1 MTLDAGPDSSG
12 IDELRK
18 LAGTKLR
25 PARFTATGQSFQMGE
40 MTGIVTAL
48 PIVAVVSLNVDE
60 VMTRSDY
67 ELEGIEPGNRV
78 ISLDHVKKIKKGL
91 RKHAN
96 KLLTGTFTLAI
107 AKEGVDVELLAPISD
122 GIDIVKFSVLAGHRV
137 VIVDAQHR
145 NLAVREL
152 WDETMDAV
160 RQGVL
165 GADEIAEFLRASA
178 IPVLILLEGDKDE
191 ISRMFVTMASTKPIS
206 PSLIAV
212 MDREQFANRIGLE
225 VARRWKLLSRAN
237 RLAFQSSTATG
248 DTVYS
253 AAAVRGAVANL
264 FIGYKDRTPDM
275 REENLRRHFGVV
287 ENPENENLELEEQ
300 HAVEHAADEALDYLD
315 YAFAR
320 LPGWKDIASGTDP
333 KEFRA
338 QFVHGTPAGLYV
350 VAGVICAARMSSGV
364 DPKYVID
371 LMAKHVKWRRD
382 ARVIEDEK
390 TKVPTHPDFEG
401 TLVVTEGVVN
411 ETGDVVGWR
420 TRTGGGARTN
430 YEKAARSVIDR
441 LIKVD
446 PELSVLRSDQV
457 QIDMG
462 LKAGGKRG
470 RPRKA

>member
-1 MTLDAGPDSSG
+1 MTHSVDIAGG
-12 IDELRK
+12 VDELRK
-18 LAGTKLR
+18 LADTKLR
-25 PARFTATGQSFQMGE
+25 PTRFTATGQSFKMGE

-96 KLLTGTFTLAI
+96 KLLTGTFTLAVH
-107 AKEGVDVELLAPISD
+107 ADGVDVEKLASVGD
-122 GIDIVKFSVLAGHRV
+122 GIDIVKFSVLSGYQI

-145 NLAVREL
+145 NLALREL
-152 WDETMDAV
+152 WDETMEAV
-160 RQGVL
+160 RQGAL
-165 GADEIAEFLRASA
+165 DADEIAEILRASA
-178 IPVLILLEGDKDE
+178 VPVLILLEGEKDE

-212 MDREQFANRIGLE
+212 MDREQLANRIGLE
-225 VARRWKLLSRAN
+225 VAKRWKLLARAD

-253 AAAVRGAVANL
+253 AAAVRGAVANM

-275 REENLRRHFGVV
+275 REDNLRRYFSVP
-287 ENPENENLELEEQ
+287 ENPENENLEAEEK
-300 HAVEHAADEALDYLD
+300 HAVEVAADEAVEYLD
-315 YAFAR
+315 YAFDR
-320 LPGWKDIASGTDP
+320 LPGWRDIKKGMEP

-338 QFVHGTPAGLYV
+338 QYVHGTPAGLYV
-350 VAGVICAARMSSGV
+350 VVGVICAARMSPGV
-364 DPKYVID
+364 DTKHVID
-371 LMAKHVKWRRD
+371 LMSKHVKWRRD
-382 ARVIEDEK
+382 ERVIDDPA
-390 TKVPTHPDFEG
+390 TKKPKHPDFEG
-401 TLVVTEGVVN
+401 TLVLTEPVANEDGEVV
-411 ETGDVVGWR
+411 DWK

-430 YEKAARSVIDR
+430 YEKAARAVIDR
-441 LIKVD
+441 LISVD
-446 PELSVLRSDQV
+446 PSLSVLRSDQV

-470 RPRKA
+470 RPRKQ